1 MNPKIA
7 IALIAADMTI
17 RDLIARCEAHE
28 LRSQTYREAID
39 RYEALGQG
47 NKREIQQ
54 LQDRILDLGRKN
66 IALAAEAERAE
77 QLEQLLAESV
87 IRIRELEAA
96 LVVARLPAASRD
108 NVVQLVLEAA

>member
-1 MNPKIA
+1 MNPKII
-7 IALIAADMTI
+7 IALLHAD
-17 RDLIARCEAHE
+17 D
-28 LRSQTYREAID
+28 AIK
-39 RYEALGQG
+39 LQQQ
-47 NKREIQQ
+47 IQQ

-77 QLEQLLAESV
+77 QLEQQLAESAL
-87 IRIRELEAA
+87 RIRELEAA